1 MALHDTSARPNLR
14 LSPSGLASSG
24 DVLEVL
30 GPPRDKTAVP
40 PGPSPSAAVPDEVRV
55 FRLDQPIV
63 ITIDGPAGT
72 GKSTVAHRL
81 ARRLGLD
88 ILDTGSMYRTAA
100 AIALDNKIELEH
112 HKRLLEIVRAAH
124 MNFNWKAQPPEIL
137 AFGKSYARRIREPDV
152 TAVVSHYAGI
162 RELRD
167 LMVGMQREIAK
178 DHPRIVSEGRD
189 QGSVVFPNA
198 QVKIYLDASA
208 DVRARRRCEQLK
220 REQNVDTD
228 VNKLRADIEARDAN
242 DKSRPFGALV
252 CPKDAT
258 IVDTSTL
265 DLDQVIDKL
274 YDIVREKAR
283 V

>member
-1 MALHDTSARPNLR
+1 MAQHDSSARPTQR
-14 LSPSGLASSG
+14 LSPGVDVSGG
-24 DVLEVL
+24 VVEVL
-30 GPPRDKTAVP
+30 GPSRGAK
-40 PGPSPSAAVPDEVRV
+40 SLDEVRV

-100 AIALDNKIELEH
+100 AIAIDSKIELDQ
-112 HKRLLEIVRAAH
+112 HKRLLEVVRASH
-124 MNFNWKAQPPEIL
+124 MTFNWKAQPPEII

-152 TAVVSHYAGI
+152 TAVVSQYAGV

-167 LMVGMQREIAK
+167 LLVGMQREIAK
-178 DHPRIVSEGRD
+178 DHPRIVSECRD
-189 QGSVVFPNA
+189 QGSIVFPNA

-208 DVRARRRCEQLK
+208 DVRARRRSEQLK

-228 VNKLRADIEARDAN
+228 VNKLRAEIEARDAN

-252 CPKDAT
+252 CPKDAAV
-258 IVDTSTL
+258 VDTSDL
-265 DLDQVIDKL
+265 DLDQVIDRL
-274 YDIVREKAR
+274 YEIVREKAR